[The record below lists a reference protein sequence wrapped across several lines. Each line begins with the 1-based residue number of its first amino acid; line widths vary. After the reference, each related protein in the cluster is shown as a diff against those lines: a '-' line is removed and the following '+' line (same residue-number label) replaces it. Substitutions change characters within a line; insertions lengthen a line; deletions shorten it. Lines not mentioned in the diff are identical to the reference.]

1 MGHFHLKHWK
11 LGISTAANAVHYECL
26 TSVQTIVRA
35 LGLTDVAS
43 ASVVVK
49 KLPLERVKRNDS
61 LAYPIIVITPEVGPL
76 NPAAG
81 DNVNDDII
89 YGVGVNVVDND
100 NQERTLA
107 ANMNKYLLWL
117 QQIRKVFHNK
127 RLSNVSTVFA
137 CHVSPF
143 PPVSPHHWVNNFWA
157 SGHLLKFTSRENRNA

>member
-1 MGHFHLKHWK
+1 MGHFHTKHWK
-11 LGISTAANAVHYECL
+11 LAYVDGSDAVHYQCL
-26 TSVQTIVRA
+26 SQVQTVIRN
-35 LGLTDVAS
+35 LGLADVAS

-61 LAYPIIVITPEVGPL
+61 LAYPIIVITPEAGPL
-76 NPAAG
+76 NPMAG

-89 YGVGVNVVDND
+89 HAVGINVVDDD

-117 QQIRKVFHNK
+117 QQIRKAFHNK
-127 RLSNVSTVFA
+127 RLANVSSVYT

-143 PPVSPHHWVNNFWA
+143 PPVSPQHWVNNFWA